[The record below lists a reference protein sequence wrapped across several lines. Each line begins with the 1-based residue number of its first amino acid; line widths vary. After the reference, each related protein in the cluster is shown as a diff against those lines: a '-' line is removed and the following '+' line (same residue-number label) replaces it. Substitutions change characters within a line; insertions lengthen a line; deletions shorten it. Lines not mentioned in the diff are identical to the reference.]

1 MKSPLVYLGSWSFRH
16 PLKLLFL
23 SLLFGLLSVGVAR
36 QRLTLETD
44 WLVLFSPEIPQI
56 KTLEFWRKNLPGSKD
71 MAVIVSGSDL
81 ATRQRA
87 VDQLG
92 KMMRKHP
99 QELESPL
106 YSLSAERFLRSGLY
120 YLPKDQLQAI
130 DNDVQLLLSGVP
142 SKGVDLPFQMEKLT
156 NALLL
161 GDGGAQLVLRF
172 LKALEEST
180 RFEVDQPDADLY
192 WPKIE
197 PESVKIQEIL
207 GTFSGAEAER
217 VYLSLDGGQTLLV
230 LVGPKLRDGRPEEA
244 FRPAVSA
251 VREVLAEIRGQYP
264 QLTFSLTG
272 EPVLVVDERQTIAE
286 DSVIS
291 TGFSLVLVVL
301 LFHFGYREMTRPML
315 ALVTLLFG
323 LVWTLGCVALAV
335 GHLNF
340 ISVTYIPILVGI
352 GIDFGIHISF
362 RFYECRAEVDGVT
375 AVEQTMA
382 TAGKYTLIAAVT
394 NCVPFLILTMV
405 GFRGVA
411 ELGLIATIGVMLCQ
425 FAACSV
431 LPALLGLLERRNY
444 RLSSRGRQDLDSL
457 HCGLKPWG
465 GAMVS
470 LAAIITVLGFLGVSR
485 TRFDIH
491 LLKMQNPQLE
501 SVQTELMLVSSGKSS
516 VLTALVP
523 AANLEQARQF
533 EDKIRA
539 LSSVAEVIALSTF
552 LPRVEEGEESL
563 VRDLLEARSRL
574 VTLLGGLTGMAPLD
588 AAAATRMFS
597 LLEKLRPSN
606 DVGAQFQTV
615 ELELQRRL
623 EQRGP
628 GPLIDA
634 INEMV
639 RQTEVK
645 SKEVT
650 GLLLLQEPDPLRTE
664 QLPGELLTRLRGQD
678 GTFVLRVFPRD
689 DIWQAANLHSFLKD
703 LRTVTP
709 EVTGEPVLIEL
720 FEGLVL
726 KTHKLGILYSLL
738 AMAVILTV
746 VLRDVRLVALAG
758 LPTAISL
765 VQVLGFMGLCRMS
778 FNPANFV
785 AVPMLLGIGSVFG
798 LQSVLRMKELRSS
811 RVLCCSTGLAIL
823 LSAATSAAGFAS
835 LGLAAHRGIASLGGL
850 VTMGLVVNAVLSL
863 FVLPVVVE
871 WYPDLL
877 GKEKA
882 PPRGAAGN
890 PVDI

>member
-1 MKSPLVYLGSWSFRH
+1 MRSPLVYLGSWSFRH
-16 PLKLLFL
+16 PLKLLAI
-23 SLLFGLLSVGVAR
+23 SLMLCLLSVGVAR

-71 MAVIVSGSDL
+71 IAIIVSGGDL
-81 ATRQRA
+81 VTRQRA

-92 KMMRKHP
+92 RTIRKAPEH
-99 QELESPL
+99 LEAPL
-106 YSLSAERFLRSGLY
+106 FSLSAGRFLRSGLY
-120 YLPKDQLQAI
+120 YLPKEQLQAI
-130 DNDVQLLLSGVP
+130 DSDVQMLLHGMP
-142 SKGVDLPFQMEKLT
+142 PHKVDLPFQMEKLT
-156 NALLL
+156 NSLLL
-161 GDGGAQLVLRF
+161 GDGGSELVLRF

-180 RFEVDQPDADLY
+180 RDDADQPDADLY
-192 WPKIE
+192 WPKIQ
-197 PESVKIQEIL
+197 PESAKIQEIL
-207 GTFSGAEAER
+207 GTFTGSEDER
-217 VYLSLDGGQTLLV
+217 VYLSLDKGQTLLV
-230 LVGPKLRDGRPEEA
+230 LVGPRRFDAPPEEI
-244 FRPAVSA
+244 FRPAVAS
-251 VREVLAEIRGQYP
+251 VRKILTELRAQYP
-264 QLTFSLTG
+264 QITFSLTG

-291 TGFSLVLVVL
+291 TGFSLILVIL
-301 LFHFGYREMTRPML
+301 LFHFGYRELTRPML
-315 ALVTLLFG
+315 ALLTLLLG
-323 LVWTLGCVALAV
+323 LLWTLGCVAMAV

-352 GIDFGIHISF
+352 GIDFGIHVSF
-362 RFYECRAEVDGVT
+362 RYFECRQKLDGV
-375 AVEQTMA
+375 AAIERTME

-394 NCVPFLILTMV
+394 NCVPFLILTVV

-425 FAACSV
+425 IAACSV
-431 LPALLGLLERRNY
+431 LPALLGLLEY
-444 RLSSRGRQDLDSL
+444 RSYELSSRGRQDLDSW

-465 GAMVS
+465 GALIS
-470 LAAIITVLGFLGVSR
+470 LAAIITVIGFLGVSR

-491 LLKMQNPQLE
+491 LLKMQNPELE
-501 SVQTELMLVSSGKSS
+501 SVRTELMLVSSGKSS

-523 AANLEQARQF
+523 AANLEQARQY
-533 EDKIRA
+533 EEKLRA
-539 LSSVAEVIALSTF
+539 LPSVAEVIALSTF
-552 LPRVEEGEESL
+552 LPRVEEGEERL
-563 VRDLLEARSRL
+563 VRELLDSRGRL
-574 VTLLGGLTGMAPLD
+574 VGLLGGLTGMAPLD
-588 AAAATRMFS
+588 AAAALRLFS
-597 LLEKLRPSN
+597 TLENLRPKQ
-606 DVGAQFQTV
+606 DIGEQFLTV

-623 EQRGP
+623 ERRGP

-634 INEMV
+634 VNEMV
-639 RQTEVK
+639 RQMEVK

-650 GLLLLQEPDPLRTE
+650 GLLVLQEPEPLRTD
-664 QLPGELLTRLRGQD
+664 QLPQELLSRLRGQD

-689 DIWQAANLHSFLKD
+689 DIWQSANLHTFLAD

-726 KTHKLGILYSLL
+726 KAHKLGILYSLL

-746 VLRDVRLVALAG
+746 VLRDLRLVALAG

-765 VQVLGFMGLCRMS
+765 VQVLGFMGLFGMA

-798 LQSVLRMKELRSS
+798 LQSVLRMKELGSS
-811 RVLCCSTGLAIL
+811 RVLCCSTGLAIM

-863 FVLPVVVE
+863 LVLPVVVE

-877 GKEKA
+877 GRDRTES
-882 PPRGAAGN
+882 PPARTE
-890 PVDI
+890 